1 MSARSTLDLSGWPA
15 FDAGAL
21 PKPQRDAFLR
31 RRTAIELYACGETV
45 STIEARTGL
54 HRRQLYRLL
63 DRCQAPHDD
72 GRPFGWRA
80 VVPYA
85 HVSNYERTAGTS
97 RSAVPTSSNGSRG
110 GAAGAF
116 AQLLR
121 AYPTLARWIEHSVQ
135 AKRVTIRQTGTG
147 DGLGLRL
154 GGLKALHAD
163 FLRQCRS
170 LGLGPT
176 DYPLN
181 TEQLG
186 IRSLAATVRA
196 QALRSFGRGACLAG
210 ATHLKGLPFKS
221 DSPTATQYLDVVE
234 FDGHRLDL
242 RLKIVVRDPLGF
254 EQAFEIE
261 RIWLLVVI
269 DVCTRA
275 VLGYHLSLNREYTRY
290 DVIRTI
296 EAALEPHR
304 TPSFTLPGLT
314 CGPGGGFPSSRLPE
328 LGYATWQWF
337 KLDNARSNL
346 SDDVRHAL
354 ADFIG
359 CHMDAGP
366 AHSPDDRPYIERF
379 FGTVAT
385 RLSSRL
391 PGYTGGHPR
400 DLRRVLSDPKD
411 GLRLHVSL
419 TELEELLEASLGAYN
434 GTPHDGLNGRT
445 PLEAVEHSVRV
456 RGAMI
461 NWLPEAKRRTLCLMQ
476 TPRRS
481 TVRGYLHQGQRPH
494 INFHG
499 VRYTNAVLASTGSF
513 LGQELRVYYNSQDL
527 RTVRAFA
534 PDGGELGLLK
544 AQGAWG
550 EIAHDLKLRQEIL
563 RQRGIHRRNAALGP
577 DFLRSFIEHKTAQAK
592 NTRRAASDLAQALRT
607 LAAAPTSVSAMAAT
621 PPQATAGQVELG
633 ETNLRAPRPRIEPQR
648 LDIGTGYAGG

>member
-1 MSARSTLDLSGWPA
+1 MSARGELDLSGWPA
-15 FDAGAL
+15 FDTGSL
-21 PKPQRDAFLR
+21 PKTQGDAFRR
-31 RRTAIELYACGETV
+31 RRTAIELYASGVTLSEIET
-45 STIEARTGL
+45 RTGL

-63 DRCQAPHDD
+63 ARCQAPHDD

-80 VVPYA
+80 VVPYV
-85 HVSNYERTAGTS
+85 HVGSYERTAGTS
-97 RSAVPTSSNGSRG
+97 WSAQPASADAFTG
-110 GAAGAF
+110 GGAGAF
-116 AQLLR
+116 SQLLHT
-121 AYPTLARWIEHSVQ
+121 YPALACWIEQSLH
-135 AKRVTIRQTGTG
+135 AKRITVRQVGTG
-147 DGLGLRL
+147 DGLRLRV

-170 LGLGPT
+170 LGVGPS

-186 IRSLAATVRA
+186 IRALSATVHRE
-196 QALRSFGRGACLAG
+196 ALRSFGRSARLAG
-210 ATHLKGLPFKS
+210 ATHLKGMPFKS
-221 DSPTATQYLDVVE
+221 DAPTASQFLDVVE

-261 RIWLLVVI
+261 RIWLLVIV

-304 TPSFTLPGLT
+304 TPSFTLPGLAY
-314 CGPGGGFPSSRLPE
+314 GVGGGFPSSRLPE

-337 KLDNARSNL
+337 KLDNARANL
-346 SDDVRHAL
+346 ADDVRHAL

-359 CHMDAGP
+359 CYIDAGP
-366 AHSPDDRPYIERF
+366 TYSPDDRPYIERF
-379 FGTVAT
+379 FGTVVT

-400 DLRRVLSDPKD
+400 DLRRALSDPKD

-445 PLEAVEHSVRV
+445 PLEAVEHSLRV

-481 TVRGYLHQGQRPH
+481 TVRGYLHEGQRPH

-563 RQRGIHRRNAALGP
+563 RQRGTHRRNAALGP

-592 NTRRAASDLAQALRT
+592 HTRRAASELAQLLRT
-607 LAAAPTSVSAMAAT
+607 LVAAPTSVSASGVT
-621 PPQATAGQVELG
+621 PASARASQPPPGEPGQQPPAV
-633 ETNLRAPRPRIEPQR
+633 RVEPQR
-648 LDIGTGYAGG
+648 LSIGTGYAGS